1 MILLFS
7 KNACERANVAFPKQV
22 AMKVSTKQITNL
34 VYQLAVAFKA
44 LDKDSDRYLY
54 TFIFATK
61 SEHILTPLIQ
71 SITPISK
78 SM

>member
-7 KNACERANVAFPKQV
+7 KNACERANVAFPKTSCDEGFD
-22 AMKVSTKQITNL
+22 KTN
-34 VYQLAVAFKA
+34 YQSCLLAVAFKA